1 MEYTKI
7 PFGGSLVLKFF
18 NPLFNDI
25 NSYSLPMSFNNKIPS
40 VQRAFGYP
48 DKRDA
53 EIRGTLEARI
63 KLQFLDLIGSWNIV
77 DSSESTINAFFTP
90 GSGDFYSQIN
100 GKLLNDIDFGDV
112 RWPVGELADW
122 PEFLEFL
129 NTKMNVSYLD
139 SEYTAFCAYMP
150 NAVNKSEYGIPGFV
164 NEVTFSE
171 EDAPIFENSFSIASV
186 YLFAGTVIDYLFNN
200 LGYKIE
206 ENIFRK
212 DPDLK
217 QLVIFNTF
225 NLRGPLNS
233 AYFDKTRIDYK
244 DLVPHISCG
253 DFIKAIRN
261 RFNIG
266 FFINE
271 QQKSVRIRSFDSIIT
286 DFGRYSVCSTRP
298 KRPVVENNRLT
309 GIIFPLNPPDAWSTH
324 SFKSADELSNLIVI
338 SKYRDILPL
347 TRTVG
352 DLLFVQSEANYYR
365 IILNE
370 EDPPVN
376 EAQKISTDMFPYTEG
391 ITPEEMTQLSAIP
404 AMYTHT
410 INQAYTYLY
419 GGNTY
424 TNNTDVDYLIP
435 RCDLVGN
442 GYDQPF
448 TEFPLMFLF
457 ARGIVNCYTKPT
469 ALNHD
474 DPVEPYA
481 NLAAFPATGSIGVRY
496 LALDSL
502 LFYRWNGASYAAIV
516 QPEPAQPP
524 IYTYP
529 FGTSDVYG
537 AEGTKLSTANLAL
550 KWGGDYGLIKKYW
563 TNRINWELNIKK
575 LIKADLLSEDIPKL
589 IDMDEWKRMADD
601 NYLVS
606 TFEIAI
612 DGKKARLQN
621 VELFRL

>member
-25 NSYSLPMSFNNKIPS
+25 SSYSLPMSFNNKIPFIR
-40 VQRAFGYP
+40 RAFGYP

-53 EIRGTLEARI
+53 EIRSRLEARI
-63 KLQFLDLIGSWNIV
+63 KLQFLDLIGSWNIT
-77 DSSESTINAFFTP
+77 DSSEDIINAYFAP
-90 GSGDFYSQIN
+90 GAGDFYSQIKDKN
-100 GKLLNDIDFGDV
+100 LNDIDFGGV
-112 RWPVGELADW
+112 KWPVGELANW
-122 PEFLEFL
+122 PDFLEYL
-129 NTKMNVSYLD
+129 NTKMNVSYPD

-150 NAVNKSEYGIPGFV
+150 NAVNKSKYGIPGFV
-164 NEVTFSE
+164 NEISFSE
-171 EDAPIFENSFSIASV
+171 EEGISFGNSFSIASV
-186 YLFAGTVIDYLFNN
+186 YLFTGTVIDYLFNS

-212 DPDLK
+212 DADLK

-225 NLRGPLNS
+225 NLRPLENS
-233 AYFDKTRIDYK
+233 EYFGKARIDYK

-253 DFIKAIRN
+253 DFLKAIRD

-271 QQKSVRIRSFDSIIT
+271 QQKSVRIKSFDLIIT
-286 DFGRYSVCSTRP
+286 DFGRYAVCNTRP
-298 KRPVVENNRLT
+298 KTPVIENNRLT
-309 GIIFPLNPPDAWSTH
+309 GITFPLNPPDEYSTH
-324 SFKSADELSNLIVI
+324 SFLSADELKNPIIV
-338 SKYRDILPL
+338 SRYRDILPL
-347 TRTVG
+347 TRTVN
-352 DLLFVQSEANYYR
+352 DLLFVQSEALYYR
-365 IILNE
+365 IVLNDA
-370 EDPPVN
+370 DPPVN
-376 EAQKISTDMFPYTEG
+376 EAQKISTDIFPYTEG
-391 ITPEEMTQLSAIP
+391 INPEEKTQLSGIP
-404 AMYTHT
+404 GMYTHT
-410 INQAYTYLY
+410 VSQEYTYY
-419 GGNTY
+419 YESNPY
-424 TNNTDVDYLIP
+424 TNTTEVDYLIP

-457 ARGIVNCYTKPT
+457 ARGIINCYTKPT
-469 ALNHD
+469 TLNHD

-481 NLAAFPATGSIGVRY
+481 NLVAFPATGSIGIRY

-502 LFYRWNGASYAAIV
+502 LFYRWNGASYALIS

-524 IYTYP
+524 VYTYP

-537 AEGTKLSTANLAL
+537 AEGTKISSANKAL
-550 KWGGDYGLIKKYW
+550 KWGGDYGLIKWLW
-563 TNRINWELNIKK
+563 TNRINWEMNIKK

-601 NYLVS
+601 NYLVN
-606 TFEIAI
+606 TFEIAV
-612 DGKKARLQN
+612 DGKKVRLQN
-621 VELFRL
+621 VELLRL